1 MKIIS
6 IKQLFVNLL
15 LLITCY
21 LSLVTV
27 VNAEVIDRVVAVV
40 NDEVILLSEFN
51 EASQIAVGL
60 GLDLTKGEVLEGLVN
75 RLLLLEQAE
84 KFTRENIFVVQ
95 TVMDENVL
103 INEYIEKRL
112 RAFIRISFDR
122 IDSFYE
128 ENREFFAPQ
137 DRAAATYTHDFYDVR
152 DKIEAYLRE
161 EELRKRL
168 IKHIEELKK
177 KAYIRIQLQRSTDGR

>member
-1 MKIIS
+1 MMIKNKKIF
-6 IKQLFVNLL
+6 FVL

-27 VNAEVIDRVVAVV
+27 VNAEVLDRVVAVV

-137 DRAAATYTHDFYDVR
+137 DKSAATYTHDFYDVR
-152 DKIEAYLRE
+152 DEIEAYLRE
-161 EELRKRL
+161 KELNKRL
-168 IKHIEELKK
+168 IGHIEELRE
-177 KAYIRIQLQRSTDGR
+177 KAYIRIQLQRSTDGAG